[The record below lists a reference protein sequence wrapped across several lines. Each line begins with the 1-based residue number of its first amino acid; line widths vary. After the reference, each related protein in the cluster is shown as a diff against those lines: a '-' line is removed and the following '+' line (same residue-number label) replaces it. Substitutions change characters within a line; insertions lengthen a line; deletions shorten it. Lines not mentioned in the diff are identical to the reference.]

1 MAMHIDGK
9 DDRHQILS
17 SFTLPLHH
25 VGKNYAPSANSYED
39 TMYVKK
45 LLRIFFSN
53 GYPPLIVGI
62 YGQLGGEHVCAKFE
76 GAQLGEC
83 CRQNC
88 VYNYSERKS
97 VSSSWLQIF

>member
-25 VGKNYAPSANSYED
+25 VGKNYAPSANSYEN

-45 LLRIFFSN
+45 
-53 GYPPLIVGI
+53 
-62 YGQLGGEHVCAKFE
+62 
-76 GAQLGEC
+76 
-83 CRQNC
+83 
-88 VYNYSERKS
+88 
-97 VSSSWLQIF
+97 